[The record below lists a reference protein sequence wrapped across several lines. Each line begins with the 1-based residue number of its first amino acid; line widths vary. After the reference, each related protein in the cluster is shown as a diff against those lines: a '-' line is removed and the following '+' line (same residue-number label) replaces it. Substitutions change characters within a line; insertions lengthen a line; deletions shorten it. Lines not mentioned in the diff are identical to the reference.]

1 MRFKIF
7 YGIKKNVFVLGLV
20 SFLTDVSS
28 DMIYPILPLFLTLV
42 LKASFVYVGL
52 IEGVAESTASLLKV
66 FSGWWSDRAGKRK
79 PLVVLGYSLS
89 SLGKPLLLVAS
100 LAWHVLVIRFIDRLG
115 KGIRTSPR
123 DAMIAESTEDKR
135 GASFGLH
142 RAMDSAGAIIG
153 PLLAFILLPLLKQN
167 YRGLFLIATIPA
179 VISVLILVLFV
190 KEQKRISPVS
200 MPEKNLSLSLFD
212 KRFKI
217 FILVVLIFTLGNSSD
232 AFLLLRA
239 KDLGIKTV
247 LIPLLW
253 LFSNIT
259 YTLFS
264 LPLGAL
270 SDRMGRKKVII
281 LGFLVYGL
289 VYLGF
294 GLANKSWWLWL
305 LFAFYGL
312 YYAFTDGAMRAF
324 VADLTKEEKKA
335 TAYGIFHGTV
345 GICALPA
352 SLIFGFIW
360 QTFGTLYAF
369 SFGAIL
375 ALLAG
380 FILALWV

>member
-20 SFLTDVSS
+20 SFLTDLSS
-28 DMIYPILPLFLTLV
+28 DMIYPVLPLFLTGV
-42 LKASFVYVGL
+42 LKATFVYVGL
-52 IEGVAESTASLLKV
+52 IEGVAESTASLFKIV
-66 FSGWWSDRAGKRK
+66 SGWWSDRVGERK

-89 SLGKPLLLVAS
+89 SLGKPLLAVAS
-100 LAWHVLVIRFIDRLG
+100 FTWQVLVIRLIDRLG

-153 PLLAFILLPLLKQN
+153 PLLAFILLPFLKQN
-167 YRGLFLIATIPA
+167 YRGLFLIATVPA
-179 VISVLILVLFV
+179 VLSVLILILFV
-190 KEQKRISPVS
+190 KEQKRGSPVS
-200 MPEKNLSLSLFD
+200 VPKKKTSLALLN
-212 KRFKI
+212 KRFKF

-253 LFSNIT
+253 LFFNIT

-294 GLANKSWWLWL
+294 GLVNKSLWVWF
-305 LFAFYGL
+305 LFPFYGL
-312 YYAFTDGAMRAF
+312 YYAFTDGSMRAF

-335 TAYGIFHGTV
+335 TAYGIFHGAI

-352 SLIFGFIW
+352 SLLFGLIW
-360 QTFGTLYAF
+360 QTFGALYAF
-369 SFGAIL
+369 SFGAFL